1 MKKYLAKLLLGSSAL
16 AVSMS
21 FLPLADANANN
32 FADTLAMEN
41 LSKSVY
47 ASSNS
52 QDLLAD
58 LSKSVHFEK
67 APAYTN
73 AVMSKEDKIT
83 LAARAA
89 AATYRYMSEGN
100 EHLSKEKQ
108 EKAKKEGEAL
118 ISSRLT
124 LGEQYVF
131 GGENIESDKF
141 SQGGHI
147 FYKWNKE
154 TGRHELSVA
163 FRGTETGVDWGYN
176 FDAGKVKKVTFAGKE
191 MTLHAGFYK
200 RYMAM
205 RGSLTKNLNKVLL
218 EKGITDF
225 SKIDVTITGH
235 SLGGGLAGI
244 GAVDLKYYFDK
255 IATMHNSKPVTSF
268 DMITFA
274 QPRFAGKRT
283 AKWITEYLGT
293 ENITRIWGGFD
304 PVAAVGLGVMGYKH
318 VGSSGGYM
326 LDNFSWFASS
336 SIVSIHSMTNYLNA
350 IMAKQELVSYKGKA
364 HGFVRQTTRAASAVK
379 DLFASSWKKIWA

>member
-1 MKKYLAKLLLGSSAL
+1 MKKHLTKLLLGSSAL

-32 FADTLAMEN
+32 FADTLVMEN
-41 LSKSVY
+41 LSKSVCL
-47 ASSNS
+47 SSKTQGFS
-52 QDLLAD
+52 ED

-67 APAYTN
+67 APKAPKAPVYTN
-73 AVMSKEDKIT
+73 AVMSRDDKIT

-89 AATYRYMSEGN
+89 AATYRYMPGKNDEVT
-100 EHLSKEKQ
+100 
-108 EKAKKEGEAL
+108 KEGRTQIED
-118 ISSRLT
+118 RLN

-131 GGENIESDKF
+131 GGANIESEKF

-163 FRGTETGVDWGYN
+163 FRGTENGTDWGYN
-176 FDAGKVKKVTFAGKE
+176 FDVGKVKKVTFAGKE

-205 RGSLTKNLNKVLL
+205 RDSLTKNLNRVLL
-218 EKGITDF
+218 EKGIKDF

-244 GAVDLKYYFDK
+244 GAVDLKDHLDTLAK
-255 IATMHNSKPVTSF
+255 NHNSKPVTSF

-283 AKWITEYLGT
+283 AQWITDYLGT

-304 PVAAVGLGVMGYKH
+304 PVAAVGLGIMGYKH

-326 LDNFSWFASS
+326 LDNFSWFGSS
-336 SIVSIHSMTNYLNA
+336 NPVSIHSMTNYLNA
-350 IMAKQELVSYKGKA
+350 ILAKQELVSYKGKA

-379 DLFASSWKKIWA
+379 DLFSSSWKKIWG